1 MLDSLEDSYIVE
13 TSLPPYAVYDADH
26 KLLGM
31 TVEAF
36 ALELLKT
43 VERTLCSSDVGA
55 EEEGSELDFCLSPI
69 SPYPNTANMSSAA
82 FYLEALHAV
91 VPPVIL
97 VRLLQHR
104 FLGTMHIRRGA
115 PSRTSIASENRSRA
129 GSSAGNEDSL
139 RVRRRVTL
147 TINCSSP
154 ARATS
159 TSAEERRDSVRP
171 PEKQVQSPFNGGLS
185 ALACCRLVTVVPP
198 ENVAG
203 PSLSPEHSSPA
214 GRRAF
219 KFSSLKKRVSK
230 VVTTTQDQNSSSLQT
245 TSEADIVAFQK
256 ELQNLPNFESQ
267 ASVERRFFA
276 PDGASG
282 TGGGVSDLC
291 HLRPR
296 SCSVPRVTFE
306 AASLQLPHSHG
317 PLIRSAT
324 TEGAY
329 TCSPVN
335 KASSAQQPQPP
346 QTLLSAC
353 ETAAPAH
360 GGGSCELPGAHL
372 TILRLLQEWACKCP
386 GDLRSREFRDFLNR
400 LACMGD
406 PYQWWAEEL
415 RVSVDMK
422 HSYGVR
428 R

>member
-1 MLDSLEDSYIVE
+1 MDVSGTPCGPL
-13 TSLPPYAVYDADH
+13 AVMGDPFQRGGGGGGGGGGY
-26 KLLGM
+26 
-31 TVEAF
+31 V
-36 ALELLKT
+36 
-43 VERTLCSSDVGA
+43 
-55 EEEGSELDFCLSPI
+55 

-154 ARATS
+154 ARAAS

-171 PEKQVQSPFNGGLS
+171 PEKQV
-185 ALACCRLVTVVPP
+185 TVVPP
-198 ENVAG
+198 ENVVG

-230 VVTTTQDQNSSSLQT
+230 VVATTQDQNSSSLQT

-276 PDGASG
+276 PFAQGPSSG
-282 TGGGVSDLC
+282 TRTKWPLLC
-291 HLRPR
+291 SR
-296 SCSVPRVTFE
+296 
-306 AASLQLPHSHG
+306 
-317 PLIRSAT
+317 AT
-324 TEGAY
+324 PT
-329 TCSPVN
+329 
-335 KASSAQQPQPP
+335 
-346 QTLLSAC
+346 
-353 ETAAPAH
+353 
-360 GGGSCELPGAHL
+360 
-372 TILRLLQEWACKCP
+372 
-386 GDLRSREFRDFLNR
+386 
-400 LACMGD
+400 
-406 PYQWWAEEL
+406 
-415 RVSVDMK
+415 
-422 HSYGVR
+422 
-428 R
+428 